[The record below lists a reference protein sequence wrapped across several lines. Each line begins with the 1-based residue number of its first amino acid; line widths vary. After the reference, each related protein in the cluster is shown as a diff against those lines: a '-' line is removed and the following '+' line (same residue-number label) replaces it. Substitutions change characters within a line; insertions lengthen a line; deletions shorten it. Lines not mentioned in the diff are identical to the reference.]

1 MGYIKEPEGVDFV
14 INGKPLTD
22 KQKKEISEFIKADK
36 KRISEIKTRRTKST
50 NHQQGIA
57 KSGAEVLFRNI
68 CALSKFWNF

>member
-36 KRISEIKTRRTKST
+36 IRISEIKTLRTKST
-50 NHQQGIA
+50 KHQQGIA
-57 KSGAEVLFRNI
+57 KSGV
-68 CALSKFWNF
+68 

>member
-36 KRISEIKTRRTKST
+36 KRISEIKTLGTKST
-50 NHQQGIA
+50 NRQQGIA
-57 KSGAEVLFRNI
+57 KSEV
-68 CALSKFWNF
+68 

>member
-36 KRISEIKTRRTKST
+36 IRILEIKTRRTKST

-57 KSGAEVLFRNI
+57 KSGV
-68 CALSKFWNF
+68 

>member
-36 KRISEIKTRRTKST
+36 ERLIELKMSRKKTTNFQKGIS
-50 NHQQGIA
+50 
-57 KSGAEVLFRNI
+57 KSGASV
-68 CALSKFWNF
+68 

>member
-36 KRISEIKTRRTKST
+36 KRISKIKTLRTKCT
-50 NHQQGIA
+50 NRQQGIA
-57 KSGAEVLFRNI
+57 KSGV
-68 CALSKFWNF
+68 

>member
-50 NHQQGIA
+50 NRQQGIT
-57 KSGAEVLFRNI
+57 KSEV
-68 CALSKFWNF
+68 